1 MIAIIF
7 AVIVFDLWPGWREDN
22 CPWHKRFSIKGYHVE
37 NQKANKIGSAMPV
50 KQIAGSRFELLIYG
64 L

>member
-1 MIAIIF
+1 LVYDPAGGKII
-7 AVIVFDLWPGWREDN
+7 ILGTTILD
-22 CPWHKRFSIKGYHVE
+22 KRHHVE
-37 NQKANKIGSAMPV
+37 NKRANKIGSAMPV